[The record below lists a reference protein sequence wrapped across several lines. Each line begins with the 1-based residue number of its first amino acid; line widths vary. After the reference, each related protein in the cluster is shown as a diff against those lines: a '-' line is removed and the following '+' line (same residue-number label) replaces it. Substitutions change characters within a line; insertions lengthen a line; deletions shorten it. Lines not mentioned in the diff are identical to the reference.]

1 MPVGIIQ
8 FFMKS
13 KGFGY
18 VRVPETREEFH
29 VRRKNLLTPVQKGDR
44 VRFEIKENKRG
55 MYAAQVRKITSS
67 RFTSDS

>member
-8 FFMKS
+8 FFMER

-29 VRRKNLLTPVQKGDR
+29 FRKKALQSPVKKGDR
-44 VRFEIKENKRG
+44 VSFEIKENKQG
-55 MYAAQVRKITSS
+55 LFAVQIRKTE
-67 RFTSDS
+67 DK

>member
-8 FFMKS
+8 FFIES

-29 VRRKNLLTPVQKGDR
+29 VRRQHLLTPVQKGDQ
-44 VRFEIKENKRG
+44 VRFAIKENKRG
-55 MYAAQVRKITSS
+55 MHAVAVEKINTNS
-67 RFTSDS
+67 FKPSD